1 MSKFRKPSKIIA
13 GIVAGA
19 TAIMSGV
26 AAAADGTVTTA
37 LTAGIDKTDLATG
50 GGIILGAC
58 AVVAMV
64 ALGRRL
70 AR

>member
-1 MSKFRKPSKIIA
+1 MSKFRKPSKIVA

-19 TAIMSGV
+19 TAIMSGI

-37 LTAGIDKTDLATG
+37 LTAGIDKTDLAAG
-50 GGIILGAC
+50 GAIILGAC

-64 ALGRRL
+64 NMGRKV